1 MEKIY
6 ICKNEALCF
15 KAYKSRKSLK
25 RHVRRKHSKSQR
37 PSTPIPPALLNA
49 PSRESTASEWS
60 THVSRDHEPEM
71 NYQHQIQDKYIVL
84 DEYSAEHDHEPEM
97 KYQHQIKDKYIALD
111 EYSTEPER
119 TVSESR
125 ERNRIH
131 SIIIDFFDYWDDARL
146 ETRMIDNIALLLI
159 KHSRIANKNDA
170 NYLAATNAY
179 SDMLYQTN
187 SLHLQTMYKLIEN
200 FIVNVKRGKRD
211 GLFDWNSLVISFT
224 MAHNLLMKYPHL
236 HPDIVN
242 MMLEVFHL
250 AGNDLIMLGGWDDFM
265 IYSKQYFEETHL

>member
-15 KAYKSRKSLK
+15 KTYKSRKSLK

-60 THVSRDHEPEM
+60 TQVSHDREPEM